1 MYSFVLLYNYK
12 RKSKN
17 KGHERYVRI
26 VQTTYDRLQDFKKKQ
41 SHGHLVCLHQDVYKF
56 YVNIVPVNNISQCHC
71 QDLLSILFT
80 QKSLS
85 NHRILFKHF
94 KYLYEYLVEKL

>member
-1 MYSFVLLYNYK
+1 MSESSKLHMIDYK
-12 RKSKN
+12 ILKKSKVMAIW
-17 KGHERYVRI
+17 YV
-26 VQTTYDRLQDFKKKQ
+26 D
-41 SHGHLVCLHQDVYKF
+41 LHQDVYKF
-56 YVNIVPVNNISQCHC
+56 YVNPLLYRSTTYPSVTVKI
-71 QDLLSILFT
+71 LLSILFT

>member
-1 MYSFVLLYNYK
+1 MAIW
-12 RKSKN
+12 
-17 KGHERYVRI
+17 YV
-26 VQTTYDRLQDFKKKQ
+26 D
-41 SHGHLVCLHQDVYKF
+41 LHQDVYKF
-56 YVNIVPVNNISQCHC
+56 YVNPLLYRSTTYPSVTVKI
-71 QDLLSILFT
+71 LLSILFT